1 MNSFSMKKIL
11 ILCLLSMSTFGQ
23 SDTLQYTLGAYL
35 DTYYGHSFASPRA
48 SEKSALFYNHTSLNR
63 PAINLGLVELSAS
76 KSKWTLRGDFMLGT
90 YSQKNL
96 ASEPGLLKHIYQL
109 NAQVQL
115 APKHQLIV
123 GIMPSHIGLESA
135 KNWENPSFSRSYI
148 AENSPYYETGLAW
161 SYSPTQRMNVKVLA
175 LTGWQTMHRYRPA
188 LGTQITID
196 NAKGLRFNSSG
207 FIGDEGKGLRVF
219 YDNYVLI
226 PISNRFNA
234 SISSD
239 FGLESGKFW
248 HGAAAFLTFKAKP
261 LLKFTARLE
270 YYNDPHAIILAE
282 SLEDVSQSLTVDYQL
297 KSWTMLRAELKHS
310 AKWGNEIAAGLLFNF
325 LAN

>member
-1 MNSFSMKKIL
+1 MMKEL
-11 ILCLLSMSTFGQ
+11 LLCLIGASAFGQ
-23 SDTLQYTLGAYL
+23 ADTLHYSFGAYAE
-35 DTYYGHSFASPRA
+35 TYFGHSFTSPRA
-48 SEKSALFYNHTSLNR
+48 SEKSALFYNHTTLNR
-63 PAINLGLVELSAS
+63 PSINLGLVEFSAS

-115 APKHQLIV
+115 APKHQLIM

-175 LTGWQTMHRYRPA
+175 LTGWQTMHRFRPA
-188 LGTQITID
+188 LGTQITIE
-196 NAKGLRFNSSG
+196 NAKGLRFNSSN
-207 FIGDEGKGLRVF
+207 FIGDEGKGLRIF

-226 PISNRFNA
+226 PISNQFNA

-239 FGLESGKFW
+239 FGIESGKFW
-248 HGAAAFLTFKAKP
+248 HGAAAFLTWKAMSS
-261 LLKFTARLE
+261 LKFTGRLE
-270 YYNDPHAIILAE
+270 YYHDPHAIILAE
-282 SLEDVSQSLTVDYQL
+282 SLTDVSQSLTLDYQL
-297 KSWTMLRAELKHS
+297 KSWAMLRTEFKYS
-310 AKWGNEIAAGLLFNF
+310 AKWGNEIIAGLLFN
-325 LAN
+325 LSAN

>member
-1 MNSFSMKKIL
+1 MKNLL
-11 ILCLLSMSTFGQ
+11 ILCLLSMSAFGQ
-23 SDTLQYTLGAYL
+23 SDTLQYTFGACVE
-35 DTYYGHSFASPRA
+35 TYYGHSFASPKA
-48 SEKSALFYNHTSLNR
+48 TEKSALFYNHTSLNQ
-63 PAINLGLVELSAS
+63 PAINLGLVEFSVS

-96 ASEPGLLKHIYQL
+96 SAEPGLLKHIYQF

-135 KNWENPSFSRSYI
+135 KNWENPTFSRSYI
-148 AENSPYYETGLAW
+148 AENSPYYETGMAW
-161 SYSPTQRMNVKVLA
+161 SYHPTQRMNVKVLA
-175 LTGWQTMHRYRPA
+175 LAGWQTIYRFRPA
-188 LGTQITID
+188 LGTQITLD
-196 NAKGLRFNSSG
+196 NTKGLRFNSSG

-226 PISNRFNA
+226 PISNRLNA

-239 FGLESGKFW
+239 FGVESGKFW
-248 HGAAAFLTFKAKP
+248 HGGAAFLTWKAKP
-261 LLKFTARLE
+261 SLKFTGRLE

-282 SLEDVSQSLTVDYQL
+282 SLTDVSQSLTVDYQL
-297 KSWTMLRAELKHS
+297 KSWTMLRTEWKHS
-310 AKWGNEIAAGLLFNF
+310 AKWGNEILAGFLFN
-325 LAN
+325 LSAN